1 MLTDPSWA
9 QGLRSWV
16 HSLLPGWEQC
26 DAAGLPPLE
35 STEVGGA
42 DSLLELK
49 HASGLGKIP
58 GIPLSAQLQHPS
70 PNELPLPV

>member
-1 MLTDPSWA
+1 MLLGYPHLKA
-9 QGLRSWV
+9 LRW
-16 HSLLPGWEQC
+16 
-26 DAAGLPPLE
+26 
-35 STEVGGA
+35 GGA